1 VKVERVRIDS
11 LILDPENA
19 RKHSKRNIDAI
30 AGSLSTFGQRRPLVV
45 WDGIV
50 IAGNGTLEAA
60 KSIGWT
66 DIEITR
72 VPSDWTHEQARAY
85 ALADNRTAELAEWD
99 SEILAN
105 QLVELDSVGY
115 EISDWGFEPLTPP
128 TDPDIN
134 ENPYTATA
142 NIPQYEIVGEQPT
155 INELFNESHTK
166 KLIKNIETSN
176 APDDVKE
183 FLKKAA
189 NRHTVFNYQKIAEF
203 YPHMPA
209 QVQSL
214 MEESALVVIDI
225 DDAIRAGFVRFQ
237 STIDDIHET
246 DYPDE

>member
-1 VKVERVRIDS
+1 MKVERVRIDS

-72 VPSDWTHEQARAY
+72 VPPDWTHEQARAY

-105 QLVELDSVGY
+105 QLIELDSVGY
-115 EISDWGFEPLTPP
+115 EISDWGFQPLSPP
-128 TDPDIN
+128 SGEAGDAFTGLPDGDRVD
-134 ENPYTATA
+134 ATQMTFTLTLRQA
-142 NIPQYEIVGEQPT
+142 ET
-155 INELFNESHTK
+155 IK
-166 KLIKNIETSN
+166 
-176 APDDVKE
+176 
-183 FLKKAA
+183 
-189 NRHTVFNYQKIAEF
+189 
-203 YPHMPA
+203 
-209 QVQSL
+209 
-214 MEESALVVIDI
+214 SALEAAKSSGRIEVEDNVNSNGNAIHLI
-225 DDAIRAGFVRFQ
+225 ALEWMQDADR
-237 STIDDIHET
+237 
-246 DYPDE
+246 